1 MNAPA
6 EKRYALTTCP
16 GCDGE
21 GGFWVVEQSRVHWN
35 TVTPP
40 EVWNRCEQCGGEGE
54 IEVEVDPDEQPEA
67 VAS

>member
-1 MNAPA
+1 MSAA
-6 EKRYALTTCP
+6 EKRYAMRTCP
-16 GCDGE
+16 GCDGS
-21 GGFWVVEQSRVHWN
+21 GGYWAIDQRLVRWN

-40 EVWNRCEQCGGEGE
+40 EVWNRCGDCDGEGE